1 MLWVEFLFQI
11 VIVTI
16 DGQLQFWWLC
26 GPLSHRKNI
35 RSNSSW
41 LINNLLYQEKRITN
55 EVEKRWPRGS
65 ALPIYRNKADAIQVD
80 KFEAK
85 LVKDDTH
92 LFPECG
98 FGKEAVLETVLN
110 KIWEQKRQQ
119 KENPLP
125 VKKCCQQ
132 TVHLSQTSQPSPV
145 VEILFHLLI
154 HLSCN
159 ICGKHTTFI
168 LMKVWELQKLLPPII
183 DFQFFS
189 WSWEPKTILKS

>member
-1 MLWVEFLFQI
+1 
-11 VIVTI
+11 
-16 DGQLQFWWLC
+16 
-26 GPLSHRKNI
+26 K
-35 RSNSSW
+35 
-41 LINNLLYQEKRITN
+41 KRITN

-119 KENPLP
+119 KEDPLP

-168 LMKVWELQKLLPPII
+168 LMKVH
-183 DFQFFS
+183 DRDHSRFNCNDGS
-189 WSWEPKTILKS
+189 RKTILKRSEDRSITEDEKKSSILAFYKARTR

>member
-80 KFEAK
+80 KYSLGSEQMRE
-85 LVKDDTH
+85 LVKATCPH
-92 LFPECG
+92 ALLLQL
-98 FGKEAVLETVLN
+98 VLVAARTE
-110 KIWEQKRQQ
+110 W
-119 KENPLP
+119 
-125 VKKCCQQ
+125 
-132 TVHLSQTSQPSPV
+132 
-145 VEILFHLLI
+145 
-154 HLSCN
+154 
-159 ICGKHTTFI
+159 
-168 LMKVWELQKLLPPII
+168 LLPWC
-183 DFQFFS
+183 FQLIFE
-189 WSWEPKTILKS
+189 WSSGLV